1 MLAARRSA
9 PSTALFVAGYA
20 LSCESG
26 RSVLAL
32 VALSV
37 TIIVGQTPSLLSMG
51 FSPSMK
57 LMYWQANPDEEDHR
71 LESRVR
77 ENRMHGS
84 EGGEDFGPSRPL
96 SLFKA

>member
-1 MLAARRSA
+1 
-9 PSTALFVAGYA
+9 
-20 LSCESG
+20 
-26 RSVLAL
+26 
-32 VALSV
+32 
-37 TIIVGQTPSLLSMG
+37 MG

-96 SLFKA
+96 SLAKSRLLHRSIISSPEAGIQPLDPLR